1 MVKVAIIHRR
11 EKGEESNLEEL
22 KELCKTAGYEV
33 VYELTQIR
41 ESHPKY
47 DIGPGKIK
55 ILKNAIKEFGIEKVI
70 FENDIK
76 TVQEYNLAKFLKVP
90 IITRTRLILEI
101 FSNHASSLEAKLQIK
116 LAELMYE
123 LPRVKEK
130 VRLAKKGEQPGFH
143 GLGMYDAEVYYLHIK
158 RRVTTIYKKLEAI
171 RKRRI
176 KLREGR
182 KINGIPYITITG
194 YTNAGKSTLFKA
206 LTKSDVKISPLL
218 FVTLSPKTK
227 MIKID
232 GKPVFISDTIG
243 FIKNLPTLL
252 IEAFHSTLEEIT
264 YSDLVILIVDASEE
278 IEEMINKIY
287 CSLSILR
294 EINVFETPILL
305 VLNKIDKINIEELK
319 EREEK
324 ISNLNLPYVAISALE
339 KINIEGL
346 IEKLSLM
353 LSNNYVK
360 IHVVLENSKENFS
373 ILSNILKYSKIIS
386 FSNNEKGIEAEL
398 ETLPYFAEKLRSMCH
413 NYKIIN

>member
-1 MVKVAIIHRR
+1 MKVAIVHRR
-11 EKGEESNLEEL
+11 EKGEESNLAEL
-22 KELCKTAGYEV
+22 KELCKTAGYQV
-33 VYELTQIR
+33 VYELTQVR

-55 ILKNAIKEFGIEKVI
+55 ILKDAIKRFGIEKVI

-76 TVQEYNLAKFLKVP
+76 PVQEYNLAKVLQVP
-90 IITRTRLILEI
+90 IMSRIRLILEI
-101 FSNHASSLEAKLQIK
+101 FSKHASSIEAKLQIK

-158 RRVTTIYKKLEAI
+158 RRIAIINKKLEVI

-176 KLREGR
+176 RLREGR
-182 KINGIPYITITG
+182 KINGIPLITITG

-206 LTKSDVKISPLL
+206 LTKSEVKISPLL
-218 FVTLSPKTK
+218 FTTLSPKTK

-252 IEAFHSTLEEIT
+252 IEAFHSTLEEIS
-264 YSDLVILIVDASEE
+264 YSDLIILIVDISESIEE
-278 IEEMINKIY
+278 ILNKIY

-305 VLNKIDKINIEELK
+305 VLNKIDKISIEELK
-319 EREEK
+319 EKEERL
-324 ISNLNLPYVAISALE
+324 SNLNLPYVSISALE
-339 KINIEGL
+339 KINIEDL
-346 IEKLSLM
+346 INKLSSM

-360 IHVVLENSKENFS
+360 IHVILENLKENFS

-386 FSNNEKGIEAEL
+386 FSNNEKGIEAEI
-398 ETLPYFAEKLRSMCH
+398 ETLPFFAEKLKSIAISY
-413 NYKIIN
+413 NIIS

>member
-1 MVKVAIIHRR
+1 VKVAIVHRR
-11 EKGEESNLEEL
+11 EKGEESNLAEL
-22 KELCKTAGYEV
+22 KELCKTAGYQV
-33 VYELTQIR
+33 VYELTQVR

-55 ILKNAIKEFGIEKVI
+55 ILKDAIKRYGIEKVI
-70 FENDIK
+70 LENDIK
-76 TVQEYNLAKFLKVP
+76 PVQEYNLAKALQVP
-90 IITRTRLILEI
+90 IISRIRLILEI
-101 FSNHASSLEAKLQIK
+101 FSKHASSIEAKLQIK

-158 RRVTTIYKKLEAI
+158 RRIAVINKKLEVI
-171 RKRRI
+171 RKRRMN
-176 KLREGR
+176 LREGR
-182 KINGIPYITITG
+182 KINGIPLITITG

-206 LTKSDVKISPLL
+206 LTKSEVKISPLL
-218 FVTLSPKTK
+218 FTTLSPKTK

-252 IEAFHSTLEEIT
+252 IEAFHSTLEEIS
-264 YSDLVILIVDASEE
+264 YSDLIILITDASER
-278 IEEMINKIY
+278 IEEILNKIY

-305 VLNKIDKINIEELK
+305 VLNKIDKIPIEELK
-319 EREEK
+319 EKEERL
-324 ISNLNLPYVAISALE
+324 SFLNIPYVAISALE
-339 KINIEGL
+339 KINIDEL
-346 IEKLSLM
+346 INKLSSM

-360 IHVVLENSKENFS
+360 IHIVLKDLKENFS

-386 FSNNEKGIEAEL
+386 FSNNEEGIEAEL
-398 ETLPYFAEKLRSMCH
+398 ETLPFFAEKLRSIA
-413 NYKIIN
+413 NSYNIKS